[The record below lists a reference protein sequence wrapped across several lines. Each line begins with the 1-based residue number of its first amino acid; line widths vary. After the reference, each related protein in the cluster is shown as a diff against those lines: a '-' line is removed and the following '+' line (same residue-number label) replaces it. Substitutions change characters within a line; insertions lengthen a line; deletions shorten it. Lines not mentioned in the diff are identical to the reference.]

1 MLQPIVDFHK
11 AKGILLC
18 CLYCNKNQYLTLL
31 PHPKII
37 PQNPDIAFS
46 VLYFSMEND
55 AKTCLDA
62 HANVSRR
69 IDKFVKEFLSKHQG
83 LFQKVLHLF
92 KKVLS
97 SFSPII
103 FSHFFEK
110 SAKHLNVILEDN
122 RFLPGKKSGCI
133 FLRIHFIYHNYL
145 LITWQ

>member
-1 MLQPIVDFHK
+1 VLFILQKSNEHK
-11 AKGILLC
+11 K
-18 CLYCNKNQYLTLL
+18 QYLTLL

-46 VLYFSMEND
+46 VLFFSMEND
-55 AKTCLDA
+55 AKTRLNA
-62 HANVSRR
+62 LVNVSRR

-103 FSHFFEK
+103 FSLF
-110 SAKHLNVILEDN
+110 S
-122 RFLPGKKSGCI
+122 KKTQNI
-133 FLRIHFIYHNYL
+133 
-145 LITWQ
+145 

>member
-1 MLQPIVDFHK
+1 MLFILQKSNEHK
-11 AKGILLC
+11 K
-18 CLYCNKNQYLTLL
+18 QYLTLL

-46 VLYFSMEND
+46 VLFFSMEND
-55 AKTCLDA
+55 AKTRLDA

-110 SAKHLNVILEDN
+110 SAKHLNDILEDN
-122 RFLPGKKSGCI
+122 RFLPG
-133 FLRIHFIYHNYL
+133 
-145 LITWQ
+145 